1 MVKLVLILF
10 PILFFCSAVNVKSQ
24 TETDINSKR
33 NELSSIKEEIASLE
47 SELKQKSKTERESLK
62 ALDKLNQQNLLLSK
76 LVNGLKREESLKQ
89 AQIDS
94 INSSIS
100 VTEANI
106 KKLTDN
112 YSKYIVWVYK
122 HNGTQ
127 FWKYLL
133 DAGSINQAL
142 MRIKYLNF
150 ITKKSKE
157 NVESLRKNK
166 ELLVSLKKVRKAELE
181 EKEKLVIE
189 KNNEQKVLVQ
199 KKLEKNSLIK
209 NLRKDKKLLNAEIE
223 DKRNAEILI
232 RNMISKLIESERVRK
247 TKEKEEKLL
256 SKEKSTKN
264 KKSTDNK
271 VEVET
276 EKTYSTYNY
285 DSFESFAALKGK
297 LNWPVKSGTII
308 RRFGENVNEK
318 LKTVT
323 LNYGIDIKTSANS
336 SVSIV
341 ADGIVSAIDWIPG
354 FGSVIIVTHKNDY
367 RTVYGHVG
375 DVSVSEGEKVKR
387 GTVIGSVNESLEGN
401 ILHFEIWNDRNYQN
415 PSAWLSK

>member
-1 MVKLVLILF
+1 MVKFALILF
-10 PILFFCSAVNVKSQ
+10 QIYFFCSTVNIYSQ
-24 TETDINSKR
+24 SETDINSKR
-33 NELSSIKEEIASLE
+33 NELSNIKEEIASLE

-62 ALDKLNQQNLLLSK
+62 ALDKLNRQNLLLSK
-76 LVNGLKREESLKQ
+76 LVNGLRREERLKQ
-89 AQIDS
+89 VQIDS

-100 VTEANI
+100 ETEANI

-122 HNGTQ
+122 HNGNQ
-127 FWKYLL
+127 FWKYVL
-133 DAGSINQAL
+133 DAGSVNQAL

-157 NVESLRKNK
+157 NVEKLRKDK
-166 ELLVSLKKVRKAELE
+166 ELLISLKKIRKSELK

-189 KNNEQKVLVQ
+189 KNNEQKLLTQ
-199 KKLEKNSLIK
+199 KKSEKNNLIK
-209 NLRKDKKLLNAEIE
+209 NLRKDKKHLNAEIE

-232 RNMISKLIESERVRK
+232 RNMISKLIEAERVRK

-256 SKEKSTKN
+256 SKEKSN
-264 KKSTDNK
+264 KKSTDK
-271 VEVET
+271 KEEVET
-276 EKTYSTYNY
+276 EKTYKNYNY

-297 LNWPVKSGTII
+297 LNWPVKSGTIV
-308 RRFGENVNEK
+308 RRFGENINKK

-323 LNYGIDIKTSANS
+323 LNYGIDIKTAANS
-336 SVSIV
+336 SVAIV

-375 DVSVSEGEKVKR
+375 DVSVSEGERVKR

-415 PSAWLSK
+415 PTVWLSK